1 MPFTPKAITGIINQ
15 PVLSA
20 LTITYRV
27 GEVSLNLAKVAAQV
41 GNMVARLKADQEE
54 RQKHLQQARD
64 IFQASDF
71 DDLKRKIISSR
82 TTWLVAGLVDGLDS
96 HYKPPPTP
104 AEFTVLAT
112 DGSHIDVDRHRSTR
126 CYLIN
131 IGSVVLHYGN
141 SPSATLDSSPCLY
154 SGDEDLV
161 IAPTGAKGR
170 EQLIEGTL
178 LGIKR
183 SVDECHQLAKLA
195 SELPLGSSSLALL
208 DGSLILWG
216 LEAYPEFVAE
226 ALLDKGFLSYL
237 DEIRKLGNDKRL
249 ALASYI
255 SFPRSTDVVN
265 ALRVAICPHD
275 PPDCDRCC
283 PTNENRECDKVA
295 GIQDRELFLNLLSQG
310 ERSALFISQSS
321 IVQKRYGGHRVYFF
335 YLRLDDEIA
344 RVEIPQWVATDE
356 SRLSLAHSLVLDQ
369 CQRGQGYPV
378 ALSEAHEQAVVT
390 TADKENFWQLVESSL
405 VEEHLPSLTSAK
417 SQSKRTRWI

>member
-1 MPFTPKAITGIINQ
+1 
-15 PVLSA
+15 
-20 LTITYRV
+20 
-27 GEVSLNLAKVAAQV
+27 VSLNLTRVVAQV
-41 GNMVARLKADQEE
+41 GNMVARLKAGREE
-54 RQKHLQQARD
+54 RQRRLQQALD
-64 IFQASDF
+64 VLHNQASDF
-71 DDLKRKIISSR
+71 DYLKKKIASSR

-96 HYKPPPTP
+96 HYGAPPSPT
-104 AEFTVLAT
+104 EFTILAT

-131 IGSVVLHYGN
+131 IGSVVLHYGDRPGAALN
-141 SPSATLDSSPCLY
+141 SFPCLY

-161 IAPTGAKGR
+161 ITPTGAKGR
-170 EQLIEGTL
+170 EQPIEGTL

-183 SVDECHQLAKLA
+183 SVDECRQLAKLA
-195 SELPLGSSSLALL
+195 AELPPNSSSLALL

-237 DEIRKLGNDKRL
+237 DEMRKLNKDKSL

-265 ALRVAICPHD
+265 ALRVALCPHD
-275 PPDCDRCC
+275 PPDCDRYC
-283 PTNENRECDKVA
+283 PTNEKRDCDTVA

-321 IVQKRYGGHRVYFF
+321 IVRKRYREHRVYFF

-344 RVEIPQWVATDE
+344 RVEIPQWVAMDD

-390 TADKENFWQLVESSL
+390 GADRENFWQLVESSL
-405 VEEHLPSLTSAK
+405 VEERLPSIGSAK
-417 SQSKRTRWI
+417 SRSKRTRWV